1 MSDRTRQ
8 LKLTG
13 IAAIVLMCCTAA
25 PSFAATPADFYVD
38 LLQKGIAEY
47 NAENYSQAAS
57 LLRVAAFGLLE
68 ATDRYQTAEVYRTI
82 AADKLKDAESVRD
95 AAKRVIAAERVTRTY
110 ASLTLPNGVRSLF
123 EDVAKKVL
131 ASADM
136 ALLKSPAPSP
146 QQTAQTTTP
155 PRTTTTTTTTPAKPA
170 PKPEDVK
177 PPETKPAES
186 KPAQIKPDPKPA
198 QIKPDPKPAQTTTT
212 TTKPAPAK
220 PAPVPAATTAQ
231 PRDTTQQLATADRAI
246 AAGNLTDA
254 RKLYKQLLGETLT
267 HEQAIRVA
275 EGLYRARDFASV
287 IRAFDRAGAL
297 KRGEEPYR
305 FYLAVAL
312 YETGKFTAAKKELA
326 AALNYIEITPDVAR
340 YREKIEG
347 AAD

>member
-1 MSDRTRQ
+1 MRQ
-8 LKLTG
+8 LKTTV
-13 IAAIVLMCCTAA
+13 IAAIVLLCSAA

-95 AAKRVIAAERVTRTY
+95 AAKRVVSAERVSRTY
-110 ASLTLPNGVRSLF
+110 ASLTLPSGVRALF

-131 ASADM
+131 VAGDL
-136 ALLKSPAPSP
+136 ALLKSAVPPPQQQTAP
-146 QQTAQTTTP
+146 QQTQTTTAKPAPAPKPADVNVAETKPADPKPAQVKPADPKPAQVKP
-155 PRTTTTTTTTPAKPA
+155 PDPKPAPQTTTTTTTTKPSTATTTPAKP
-170 PKPEDVK
+170 VT
-177 PPETKPAES
+177 PPASAFPQ
-186 KPAQIKPDPKPA
+186 QI
-198 QIKPDPKPAQTTTT
+198 
-212 TTKPAPAK
+212 
-220 PAPVPAATTAQ
+220 AA
-231 PRDTTQQLATADRAI
+231 ADRALNG
-246 AAGNLTDA
+246 GNLTEG
-254 RKLYKQLLGETLT
+254 RKLYRQLLDTTLT
-267 HEQAIRVA
+267 HDQAIRVG
-275 EGLYRARDFASV
+275 EGLYRARDFANV

-305 FYLAVAL
+305 FYLAVAY
-312 YETGKFTAAKKELA
+312 YETGKFAAAKKELT

-340 YREKIEG
+340 YRDKIES

>member
-1 MSDRTRQ
+1 MRQ
-8 LKLTG
+8 LKTAV
-13 IAAIVLMCCTAA
+13 IAAIALTCCAA

-68 ATDRYQTAEVYRTI
+68 ATDRYQMAEVYRTI
-82 AADKLKDAESVRD
+82 AADKLKDAEVVRD
-95 AAKRVIAAERVTRTY
+95 AAKRVIAAERVARTY
-110 ASLTLPNGVRSLF
+110 ASLTLPAAVRSMF
-123 EDVAKKVL
+123 EEAAKKVL
-131 ASADM
+131 VAADI
-136 ALLKSPAPSP
+136 ALLKSPAPP
-146 QQTAQTTTP
+146 PQTAQATSP
-155 PRTTTTTTTTPAKPA
+155 PRTTTTTTPAKPE
-170 PKPEDVK
+170 PKPEEVK

-186 KPAQIKPDPKPA
+186 KPAQVKPA

-220 PAPVPAATTAQ
+220 PAPTPATAQ
-231 PRDTTQQLATADRAI
+231 PRDLTQQLAAADRAI

-254 RKLYKQLLGETLT
+254 RKLYQQLLSATLT

-275 EGLYRARDFASV
+275 EGLYRARDFSGV

-312 YETGKFTAAKKELA
+312 YETGKFAAAKKELSV
-326 AALNYIEITPDVAR
+326 ALNYIEVTPDVAR
-340 YREKIEG
+340 YRDRIQG
-347 AAD
+347 AAE